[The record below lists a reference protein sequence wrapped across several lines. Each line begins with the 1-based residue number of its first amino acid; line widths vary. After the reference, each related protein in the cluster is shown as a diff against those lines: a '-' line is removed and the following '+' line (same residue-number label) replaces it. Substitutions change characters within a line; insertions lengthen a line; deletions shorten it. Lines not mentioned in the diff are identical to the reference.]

1 MLGARTILVVLRSR
15 LRKKKELLWK
25 ASVASTKGVSHEEVL
40 HLRCE
45 LNVLLDKENHMWA
58 QRSHIQW
65 LTNGDR
71 NIGYFHGDAT
81 QRKQKNFIKGI
92 RNSSSEWITDK
103 NVVSDIFVDFYSR
116 LFISSRLM
124 TLLEFWK
131 GIGGELLHKC
141 QAD

>member
-25 ASVASTKGVSHEEVL
+25 ASVALAKGGSHEEVL
-40 HLRCE
+40 HLRHE

-92 RNSSSEWITDK
+92 RNSSSEWIMDK